1 MVTRCSTS
9 GSLELDLEIPSAGN
23 KIYEELNLQNSCMQ
37 LIECDNRALHQNRF
51 FFSGKELMPGF
62 AFNSYGGNQSRM
74 STNQSLEQALPYV
87 GRAVLTAIDVNL
99 TTEGKIFKPR

>member
-1 MVTRCSTS
+1 MKSLIFKTVVCSLLNVIIGLS
-9 GSLELDLEIPSAGN
+9 I
-23 KIYEELNLQNSCMQ
+23 KI
-37 LIECDNRALHQNRF
+37 AF
-51 FFSGKELMPGF
+51 FFSGKELMLGF

-87 GRAVLTAIDVNL
+87 GRAVLTTIDVNL